1 MRLFEVDLGS
11 ARDVLAV
18 LQGLANRE
26 GQASELPFPVVM
38 NVLRPFG
45 LGISTPD
52 GLIALKNQVDP
63 GGDVISD
70 ILDNGTVVL
79 KTNHP
84 SDVKDAP
91 IKQATGASVDKMA
104 KSASKKLSPDI

>member
-18 LQGLANRE
+18 LQGLANKQ
-26 GQASELPFPVVM
+26 GQSSELPFPVVM
-38 NVLRPFG
+38 NVIRPFG

-63 GGDVISD
+63 AGDVIAD
-70 ILDNGTVVL
+70 ILDDGTLVL
-79 KTNHP
+79 NTNTP
-84 SDVKDAP
+84 SDAQDAAVKKP
-91 IKQATGASVDKMA
+91 TGPSVDKMA
-104 KSASKKLSPDI
+104 ASNSKQLSPDL